1 MHALSHSDQLNLTC
15 LTDRWSRRGQ
25 TSGQPQVAQKSTSTK
40 MPSKRQIPSFQSAT
54 KKIKARTPRQQQY
67 FDRQQRDCAEVKSRA
82 EAFLTTQAT
91 LSTSEAQPSTNLH
104 GQGGALDSSS
114 SAGEHTPPLDFFD
127 DIEPDNLDHERE
139 LAPAA
144 EELDP
149 MLALLDNSYHQS
161 RRLAQE
167 KRWCEAYENMLP
179 TFILQKH
186 HTNAWGNPI
195 KTHHNFKSA
204 CECPTSN
211 RRTRWVD
218 LVDTEC
224 EYLIKSNVQ

>member
-1 MHALSHSDQLNLTC
+1 
-15 LTDRWSRRGQ
+15 
-25 TSGQPQVAQKSTSTK
+25 
-40 MPSKRQIPSFQSAT
+40 MPSKRQVPAFQSAT
-54 KKIKARTPRQQQY
+54 KKIKAQTPLQQQY
-67 FDRQQRDCAEVKSRA
+67 IDRQQRDCAEVKSRA

-91 LSTSEAQPSTNLH
+91 LSTSEAQPSTNQH
-104 GQGGALDSSS
+104 CEGGATDSSS
-114 SAGEHTPPLDFFD
+114 SAGEHNTPPLDFAD
-127 DIEPDNLDHERE
+127 DIGLENLYRERD
-139 LAPAA
+139 LTRAA

-149 MLALLDNSYHQS
+149 MLALLDNSYHQA

-167 KRWCEAYENMLP
+167 KRWCEAYENMLT

-186 HTNAWGNPI
+186 HTNAWGDSI
-195 KTHHNFKSA
+195 KTHHDFKSP
-204 CECPTSN
+204 CRCTTSN